1 MSEFFTDGFP
11 HTARRLETRGTY
23 GVPSGAKEFQAW
35 LRGDEPESDLDRTGL
50 VAIRKLEAE
59 GMRIERVRTH

>member
-1 MSEFFTDGFP
+1 M
-11 HTARRLETRGTY
+11 
-23 GVPSGAKEFQAW
+23 PSGAKEFQAW